1 MIRLLAL
8 GVRLSWGAGRAG
20 RVRVGLMA
28 LGSTVAA
35 FVVLTSVALT
45 GMADRQ
51 QQREVSIAPRQ
62 ANTATSLRGAVIA
75 DGWNGRELRRVVLA
89 VTGPAAPVPP
99 GLDRV
104 PKPGEVALSPALDRL
119 ADTEPLIA
127 RRFPQRRV
135 ATIDNDGLVEP
146 GQLLAY
152 VGLRESQL
160 TPQAAGIAGF
170 GDPMAARNL
179 DPRTART
186 VSLLILLTLV
196 APVVMFM
203 VTCARLSA
211 TSRSQRLAAL
221 RMMGLS
227 PGRTHTVNAAETG
240 IVSVAGSIVGLLM
253 WQSWRR
259 IASSVTVGSFGW
271 YSTDLRLQALPT
283 ILTLAG
289 LVAVAVTVG
298 AAGGRPAVVAPLRVR
313 RERSIRRVSGWRA
326 LPLATGIGLLVLSWL
341 TSGASSD
348 RFLAWMLPFGAGL
361 LLTAVGLVIVVPAA
375 AKGIGALLHRSARP
389 AALLAG
395 ARLQHEP
402 AVAARVLASMAVALF
417 AAGFSQVVLT
427 AVNTTYAGSN
437 ETQLDDVVNLTVWG
451 PEADAADYQPISDLG
466 VALPQWQLGTAGIDA
481 IAATCAQLRL
491 AAAAPLP
498 DCHDGRI
505 YSGRSARLPDYRAD
519 PTTVDA
525 ALEETGLPPTSGE
538 LMFELLGPDSSLYV
552 PAVIIPPELAPAST
566 TRFNVA
572 FSRDAYDGQR
582 VTAELVERAPA
593 AFWSPM
599 ITAVDRLDGV
609 RIYSGIVAVGTLA
622 ALTVGLAALVVATV
636 DRAIE
641 RRNAL
646 AHLAALGAPIRTVRA
661 ALALQTLPVALLVL
675 IASGAAAT
683 IGGSSY
689 LRWGDPSIR
698 PPFGALTF
706 LTALAIGAAVVA
718 TLAAL
723 AGTAARP
730 RSELLRQE

>member
-28 LGSTVAA
+28 LGSAVAA

-62 ANTATSLRGAVIA
+62 DNTATSLRGAVIA

-89 VTGPAAPVPP
+89 VTGPEAPIPP

-104 PKPGEVALSPALDRL
+104 PQPGEVALSPALDRL
-119 ADTEPLIA
+119 ARSEPLMA
-127 RRFPQRRV
+127 QRFPQQRV
-135 ATIDNDGLVEP
+135 AIVDDDGLVEP

-152 VGLRESQL
+152 VGVRENQL
-160 TPQAAGIAGF
+160 TPEAAGIAGF
-170 GDPMAARNL
+170 GDPMAAGNL
-179 DPRTART
+179 DPRAART
-186 VSLLILLTLV
+186 VGLLIVLTLV
-196 APVVMFM
+196 APVVVFM

-211 TSRSQRLAAL
+211 TARSQRLAAL
-221 RMMGLS
+221 RLMGLS

-240 IVSVAGSIVGLLM
+240 IVSVAGGIVGLLL
-253 WQSWRR
+253 WQLWRR
-259 IASSVTVGSFGW
+259 LASSVTVGSFGW
-271 YSTDLRLQALPT
+271 YSTDLRLGPAPI

-289 LVAVAVTVG
+289 LVAVAVAVG
-298 AAGGRPAVVAPLRVR
+298 VAGGRAAVVAPLRVR

-326 LPLATGIGLLVLSWL
+326 LPLATGICLLALSWV
-341 TSGASSD
+341 TSGTSSD

-375 AKGIGALLHRSARP
+375 AKAIGALLHRSARP

-402 AVAARVLASMAVALF
+402 AVAARVLAAMAVALF

-437 ETQLDDVVNLTVWG
+437 ETRLDDVVNLTVWG
-451 PEADAADYQPISDLG
+451 PEADAADYRPISDLG
-466 VALPQWQLGTAGIDA
+466 VALPQWQLGSAGIDA
-481 IAATCAQLRL
+481 MAATCAELRL
-491 AAAAPLP
+491 ASAAPLP
-498 DCHDGRI
+498 DCRDGRI
-505 YSGRSARLPDYRAD
+505 YRGRSARLPDYRAD
-519 PTTVDA
+519 TTTVDL
-525 ALEETGLPPTSGE
+525 ALEESGLPPANGD
-538 LMFELLGPDSSLYV
+538 LMFELLGPDSLYV
-552 PAVIIPPELAPAST
+552 PAVVIPPELAPAST

-572 FSRDAYDGQR
+572 FSHAAYDGQQ
-582 VTAELVERAPA
+582 VTAALTERAPA

-599 ITAVDRLDGV
+599 ITAVDRLDSA

-646 AHLAALGAPIRTVRA
+646 AHLAALGAPSRTIRA

-706 LTALAIGAAVVA
+706 LTALAVGAAVVA
-718 TLAAL
+718 TLAGL
-723 AGTAARP
+723 AGTATRP

>member
-1 MIRLLAL
+1 VIRLLAL
-8 GVRLSWGAGRAG
+8 GARLSWGAGRAG

-28 LGSTVAA
+28 LGSAVAA

-62 ANTATSLRGAVIA
+62 DNTATSLRGAVIA

-89 VTGPAAPVPP
+89 VTGPEAPIPR

-104 PKPGEVALSPALDRL
+104 PQPGEVALSPALDHL
-119 ADTEPLIA
+119 AESEPLIA

-135 ATIDNDGLVEP
+135 ATIDEDGLVEP

-152 VGLRESQL
+152 VGVREDQL
-160 TPQAAGIAGF
+160 TSAAAGIAGF
-170 GDPMAARNL
+170 GDPTASGNL
-179 DPRTART
+179 DPRAART

-211 TSRSQRLAAL
+211 TARSQRLAAL
-221 RMMGLS
+221 RLIGLS
-227 PGRTHTVNAAETG
+227 PARTHTVNAAETG
-240 IVSVAGSIVGLLM
+240 IVGLAGSIVGLVA
-253 WQSWRR
+253 WQLWRW
-259 IASSVTVGSFGW
+259 IAPSVTVGSFGW
-271 YSTDLRLQALPT
+271 YSTDLRLDTVPAL
-283 ILTLAG
+283 LTLAG
-289 LVAVAVTVG
+289 LVVVAVTVG
-298 AAGGRPAVVAPLRVR
+298 VLGGRPAVVAPLRVR
-313 RERSIRRVSGWRA
+313 RERSIRQVSGWRA
-326 LPLATGIGLLVLSWL
+326 LPLAAGIGLLALSWV

-375 AKGIGALLHRSARP
+375 ATATGALLHRSTRP

-427 AVNTTYAGSN
+427 AVNTAYAGSR
-437 ETQLDDVVNLTVWG
+437 ESQLDEVVNLTVWG
-451 PEADAADYQPISDLG
+451 PEAEATDYQPISDLG

-481 IAATCAQLRL
+481 MAATCAELRL
-491 AAAAPLP
+491 ASAATLP
-498 DCHDGRI
+498 DCRDGRT
-505 YSGRSARLPDYRAD
+505 YRGRSARLPDYRAD
-519 PTTVDA
+519 PRTVDA
-525 ALEETGLPPTSGE
+525 ALEESGLPPASGE
-538 LMFELLGPDSSLYV
+538 LVFELLGPDSLYV

-572 FSRDAYDGQR
+572 FSRDAYDGQE
-582 VTAELVERAPA
+582 VTTGLTERAPA

-599 ITAVDRLDGV
+599 ITAVDRLDSA

-646 AHLAALGAPIRTVRA
+646 AHLAALGAPIRTIRA

-698 PPFGALTF
+698 PPIGALTF
-706 LTALAIGAAVVA
+706 LTVLAIGAAVVA

-723 AGTAARP
+723 AGTVTRP